1 MQLEQIKNSIFVTNI
16 IKMKRVVSLLVF
28 ALLLNGCD
36 DGDLIQEDI
45 SFEDVATQN
54 CTTNDIIYKL
64 KDSEALILEVVGF
77 TFPTETKSQELDIS
91 ASNRVLYRFY
101 NGAVTSSTICETI
114 PPATPIVVDQWT
126 TSGGKIVI
134 NTTAVKTTNTTDNST
149 KITGY
154 NHNITFK
161 NITFVKSNG
170 TQVYETFPFGDYV
183 ISATPLPF
191 AFNKTLEQCS
201 SSKQLYD
208 YNSSEALILD
218 IDPTLI
224 VNEATPLNAPRTG
237 LISDT
242 KNKLTYRLFSG
253 LLTGAYFCNTTFPA
267 TPAVSE
273 EWIAVAGVANES
285 GIVEVTTTTLGTGFK
300 HTVVLKKAKMKKGS
314 SDFILGDN
322 YIYGELLTTN

>member
-1 MQLEQIKNSIFVTNI
+1 
-16 IKMKRVVSLLVF
+16 MKRVVSLLVF

-45 SFEDVATQN
+45 SFEDVAAQN

-64 KDSEALILEVVGF
+64 KDSEALILEVLGF
-77 TFPTETKSQELDIS
+77 TFPTETISQELDINT
-91 ASNRVLYRFY
+91 SNRVLYRFY

-114 PPATPIVVDQWT
+114 PPATPIVMDQWT

-134 NTTAVKTTNTTDNST
+134 NTTAIKTTNTTDNST

-170 TQVYETFPFGDYV
+170 TQVYETFPFGDYI

-218 IDPTLI
+218 IDPALI

-253 LLTGAYFCNTTFPA
+253 LLTGTYFCNTTFPA

-285 GIVEVTTTTLGTGFK
+285 GIVEVTTATLGAGFK